1 MKTSF
6 THLNCFL
13 VFLLGLLLTISTPV
27 KAQVNGEIIADTN
40 NLVVIKVWG
49 THYERG
55 YAHGYL
61 LGDKIRD
68 ILFGYLIP
76 HFGSDYQYARTLVT
90 NGQDLIIDSL
100 YQVEA
105 KAMIEGM
112 SDAGFNISDM
122 DYVDILVGSCVSDLY
137 GYISKKSGGPGCS
150 CLLDWGDATSGTMLA
165 GKSIIARF
173 ADWGSIIPAIVNN
186 AAMIIH
192 IPSEPGLQPWLIVGY
207 AGEMVPSGGGVNQGG
222 LSMYKNAMSD
232 YSGMAIPGSKYAPY
246 HFTMRKILETDDFNG
261 DGAHNTMDA
270 IDGFNAN
277 SQGYPVG
284 KIIPVIA
291 RWDPE
296 SDSNTAM
303 VVEIAPTSP
312 THTYRFNSYE
322 DKIPGDNLYA
332 ANSQIARNN
341 ARNYCARYNRISSH
355 IGDGTNVSIQKNK
368 ELMTTQSYNGC
379 NYVFIQHVPELDLL
393 KVSVLRDSISACF
406 LPMTSF
412 DLRDFFNHPP
422 EFDSEPETNAAEGD
436 EYSYE
441 IVASDPDPY
450 DELEITTEQLP
461 DWLTLEDHGDGTAT
475 LSGVP
480 EEMGD
485 ETIVLVVS
493 DGMEDE
499 EQEFVIT
506 ISETTLVNETGDLS
520 LKIYPNPFRD
530 KLFIETEEEAEL
542 SIFGISG
549 NQLMHVQLKNSKKE
563 ISMSNHPPGI
573 YFLKLQ
579 VGNEVVTK
587 KVVKL

>member
-1 MKTSF
+1 MKSSF
-6 THLNCFL
+6 THFNCFL
-13 VFLLGLLLTISTPV
+13 VLLIALLLTICIPL

-68 ILFGYLIP
+68 IFFGYLKP

-105 KAMIEGM
+105 KAMIDGM
-112 SDAGFNISDM
+112 SDAGFNTTDI
-122 DYVDILVGSCVSDLY
+122 DYVDLLVASCFSDLA

-150 CLLDWGDATSGTMLA
+150 CLLDWG
-165 GKSIIARF
+165 
-173 ADWGSIIPAIVNN
+173 VNN

-261 DGAHNTMDA
+261 DGVHNTMDA
-270 IDGFNAN
+270 MDGFNAN
-277 SQGYPVG
+277 TQGYPVG

-341 ARNYCARYNRISSH
+341 ARNYCARYNRIASH
-355 IGDGTNVSIQKNK
+355 IGDGTNISIQKNK
-368 ELMTTQSYNGC
+368 ELMTTQSFNGC
-379 NYVFIQHVPELDLL
+379 NYVFIQHVPELDML

-412 DLRDFFNHPP
+412 DLRDFFNRPP
-422 EFDSEPETNAAEGD
+422 EFDSEPETNTADGD

-441 IVASDPDPY
+441 IITSDPDPY
-450 DELEITTEQLP
+450 DELEIFAEQLP

-480 EEMGD
+480 EEMGYD
-485 ETIVLVVS
+485 TIVLVVS
-493 DGMEDE
+493 DGMEEE

-506 ISETTLVNETGDLS
+506 ISEATLVNETGDLS
-520 LKIYPNPFRD
+520 LNIYPNPFQN
-530 KLFIETEEEAEL
+530 KLFVETDVEVEI
-542 SIFGISG
+542 SIFAISG
-549 NQLMHVQLKNSKKE
+549 EQLIQQRTANSRQE
-563 ISMSNHPPGI
+563 IDLTGLPKGI
-573 YFLKLQ
+573 YFVCIKT
-579 VGNEVVTK
+579 GNEIVTK
-587 KVVKL
+587 KIVKI